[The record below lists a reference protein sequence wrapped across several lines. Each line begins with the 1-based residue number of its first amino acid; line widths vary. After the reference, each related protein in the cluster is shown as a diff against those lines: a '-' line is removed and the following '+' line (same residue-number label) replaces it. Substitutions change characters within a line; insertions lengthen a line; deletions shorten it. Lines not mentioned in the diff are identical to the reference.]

1 MRDLPKSQ
9 HCSTLSPASNNLD
22 RCSAQLPRSPG
33 YLGVFTSPFTIWL
46 PSFHLALSPKLACF
60 TRGSQTSSWVWI
72 TCTVCKNT
80 DSFLM
85 VLFLTGVRWYLIVV
99 LIPFPLMINNTEHL
113 FTCLLTM
120 WIFPLKKCLVK
131 SSAHFY
137 FFLCCKSL
145 KFVEVYLPNVL
156 MFTKERIQGLA
167 WQN

>member
-1 MRDLPKSQ
+1 M
-9 HCSTLSPASNNLD
+9 NNLVVHFHLLE
-22 RCSAQLPRSPG
+22 AEAAPFG
-33 YLGVFTSPFTIWL
+33 YLGVFTSPFTVWL
-46 PSFHLALSPKLACF
+46 PSFHLALSPKLACL

-72 TCTVCKNT
+72 TWTVCKNT

-85 VLFLTGVRWYLIVV
+85 VLFLTGVRWYLTVV
-99 LIPFPLMINNTEHL
+99 LIPFPWW
-113 FTCLLTM
+113 LTILS
-120 WIFPLKKCLVK
+120 IFLCVCWPCGFSLWKKCLVK

-137 FFLCCKSL
+137 LFLCCKGL